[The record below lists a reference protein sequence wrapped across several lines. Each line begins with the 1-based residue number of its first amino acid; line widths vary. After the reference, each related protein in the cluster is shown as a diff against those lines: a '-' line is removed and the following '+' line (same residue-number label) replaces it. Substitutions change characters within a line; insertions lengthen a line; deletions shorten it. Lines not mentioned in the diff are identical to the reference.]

1 MMSHD
6 HRLSPASSVVDVSVE
21 FPGKSGGFLADTFKP
36 NSEEEESVV

>member
-6 HRLSPASSVVDVSVE
+6 IRLSPGSSVDVSVE
-21 FPGKSGGFLADTFKP
+21 FPGKSGGFLADTSKP